1 MAKID
6 LDSLSIEDLADLRE
20 RANAKLTE
28 KVAARQTELAAEL
41 EKLNQYGKPG
51 KKAPAAAAAPATKT
65 RKSADKGDE
74 PKNGEAK
81 DSVASAA

>member
-1 MAKID
+1 MAKIE

-20 RANAKLTE
+20 RVNAKLAE

-51 KKAPAAAAAPATKT
+51 KKAPAAAAAPAAAKT
-65 RKSADKGDE
+65 RKGADKGDE
-74 PKNGEAK
+74 PK
-81 DSVASAA
+81 DSVAA